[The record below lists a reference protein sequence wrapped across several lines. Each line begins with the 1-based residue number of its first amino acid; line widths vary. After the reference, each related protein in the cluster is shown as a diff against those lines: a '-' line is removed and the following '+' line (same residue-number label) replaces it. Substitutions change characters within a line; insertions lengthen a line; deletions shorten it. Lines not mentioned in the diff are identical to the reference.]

1 MLNPAQYLPDMVEVQ
16 QFYISML
23 EQELGHA
30 VPQPADASASAQNG
44 AEVLSRWLSLLDLA
58 VTPLMVRDW
67 LRESTSSQT
76 AEALLRYFI
85 FKQPTKEIDR
95 DKTDFVVTFL
105 HRLHNIPVRLLDEY
119 TGDEP
124 TPFEPALTG
133 ILRLKELPVLP
144 QEHRQLAR
152 EFRFIREE
160 LEEIRDFNQL
170 MDSAVMQRS
179 RDIKQRLG
187 ASFYHPHVLATA
199 AEYNVCIGER
209 FDALFKQAAHEIKEF
224 AAKVQKA
231 GGSIMSRIEG
241 DVTIKQMAEV
251 EATAILSTDYARSA
265 DQLRTVSKLQKMVD
279 NKTRSLASPASSA
292 APTNTAAPKLGG
304 IAAAGRPPGRVP
316 MPSPAEARVVDRVN
330 EDSKVRSTVNSIQNF
345 IAAAQAT
352 SGCAFPMRN
361 GSLMLTAAEV
371 DAFRA
376 EYREE
381 KSFRG
386 EYAAAIV
393 ESVALCARMLAET
406 DDFNS
411 HSDSAY
417 LWKPHADSL
426 TYLLAC
432 ATKVQEQGAGLLSLA
447 DQRGLTDKA
456 AALRVTLERLRT
468 QELTAA
474 HALEALE
481 SQPK

>member
-1 MLNPAQYLPDMVEVQ
+1 MLNPAQHLPDMLEVEK
-16 QFYISML
+16 FYISML
-23 EQELGHA
+23 EQELAHPIPMPA
-30 VPQPADASASAQNG
+30 EANSAPQSGPEAM
-44 AEVLSRWLSLLDLA
+44 SRWLSLLDLA

-95 DKTDFVVTFL
+95 DKTDFVSTFL
-105 HRLHNIPVRLLDEY
+105 HRVRNIPVRSLDEY

-124 TPFEPALTG
+124 TPFEPVLTS
-133 ILRLKELPVLP
+133 ILGLKELPALP
-144 QEHRQLAR
+144 QVHRQLTR
-152 EFRFIREE
+152 EFRFVREE

-170 MDSAVMQRS
+170 MDSGVMQRS

-199 AEYNVCIGER
+199 AEYNVCMGEL
-209 FDALFKQAAHEIKEF
+209 FDSVFKQAAHEIRDF
-224 AAKVQKA
+224 AAKVQRA
-231 GGSIMSRIEG
+231 GGSIMARIEG

-265 DQLRTVSKLQKMVD
+265 DQLRTVSKLQKVVD
-279 NKTRSLASPASSA
+279 NKTRSLATPASATPTPTGTAAKPSA
-292 APTNTAAPKLGG
+292 ATSLRPS
-304 IAAAGRPPGRVP
+304 AGLVP
-316 MPSPAEARVVDRVN
+316 MPSPSDAKGVDKSN
-330 EDSKVRSTVNSIQNF
+330 EDGKVRSTINSIQNF

-361 GSLMLTAAEV
+361 GSLMLTSAEV

-386 EYAAAIV
+386 EYAAATV

-411 HSDSAY
+411 RSDSAY
-417 LWKPHADSL
+417 LWKQHADSM

-432 ATKVQEQGAGLLSLA
+432 STKVQEQGAELLRLSK
-447 DQRGLTDKA
+447 QRGLTEKA
-456 AALRVTLERLRT
+456 GALEVTLERLRT
-468 QELTAA
+468 QELNVAR
-474 HALEALE
+474 ALEAVE
-481 SQPK
+481 TRSK

>member
-1 MLNPAQYLPDMVEVQ
+1 MLNPAQHLPDMLEVEK
-16 QFYISML
+16 FYISML
-23 EQELGHA
+23 EQELAHPIP
-30 VPQPADASASAQNG
+30 VPADANPPAQNA
-44 AEVLSRWLSLLDLA
+44 AEVMSRWLSLLDLA

-95 DKTDFVVTFL
+95 DKTDFVSTFL
-105 HRLHNIPVRLLDEY
+105 HRVRNVPVRTLDEY

-124 TPFEPALTG
+124 TPFEPALTT
-133 ILRLKELPVLP
+133 ILGLKELPALP
-144 QEHRQLAR
+144 QEHRQLTR

-170 MDSAVMQRS
+170 MDSGVMQRS
-179 RDIKQRLG
+179 RDIKLRLG
-187 ASFYHPHVLATA
+187 SSFYHPHVLATA
-199 AEYNVCIGER
+199 AEYNVYMGER
-209 FDALFKQAAHEIKEF
+209 FDSLFKQAAHEIREF

-251 EATAILSTDYARSA
+251 EATAIMSTDYARSA
-265 DQLRTVSKLQKMVD
+265 DQLRTVSKLQKVVD
-279 NKTRSLASPASSA
+279 NKTRSLATPGSA
-292 APTNTAAPKLGG
+292 TPTGTAA
-304 IAAAGRPPGRVP
+304 R
-316 MPSPAEARVVDRVN
+316 PSPATSLRPPAGRVSMPSASEAKGVDKSN

-345 IAAAQAT
+345 IAAAEAT

-361 GSLMLTAAEV
+361 GSLMLTSAEV

-386 EYAAAIV
+386 EYAAAMV

-406 DDFNS
+406 EEFNS

-417 LWKPHADSL
+417 LWKAHADSM

-432 ATKVQEQGAGLLSLA
+432 ATKVQEQGAELLRLSK
-447 DQRGLTDKA
+447 QRGLTEKA
-456 AALRVTLERLRT
+456 GALEVTLERLRT
-468 QELTAA
+468 QELNVAR
-474 HALEALE
+474 ALEAVE
-481 SQPK
+481 TRAK

>member
-1 MLNPAQYLPDMVEVQ
+1 MLNPAQHLPDMLEVEK
-16 QFYISML
+16 FYISML
-23 EQELGHA
+23 EQELAHPIP
-30 VPQPADASASAQNG
+30 VPAEANAPAQNG
-44 AEVLSRWLSLLDLA
+44 AEVMSRWLSLLDLA

-95 DKTDFVVTFL
+95 DKTDFVSTFL
-105 HRLHNIPVRLLDEY
+105 HRVRNIPVRTLDEY

-124 TPFEPALTG
+124 TPFEPALTT
-133 ILRLKELPVLP
+133 ILGLKELPALP
-144 QEHRQLAR
+144 QEHRQLTR
-152 EFRFIREE
+152 EFRFLREE

-170 MDSAVMQRS
+170 MDSGVMQRS

-199 AEYNVCIGER
+199 AEYNVYMGER
-209 FDALFKQAAHEIKEF
+209 FDSLFKQAAHEIREF

-231 GGSIMSRIEG
+231 GGSIMARIEG

-251 EATAILSTDYARSA
+251 EATAIMSTDYARSA
-265 DQLRTVSKLQKMVD
+265 DQLRTVSKLQKVVD
-279 NKTRSLASPASSA
+279 NKTRSLASPASTT
-292 APTNTAAPKLGG
+292 PTPTGTAARPSPATSL
-304 IAAAGRPPGRVP
+304 RPPAGRVP
-316 MPSPAEARVVDRVN
+316 MPSPSEAKGVDKSN

-361 GSLMLTAAEV
+361 GSLMLTSAEV

-386 EYAAAIV
+386 EYAAAMV
-393 ESVALCARMLAET
+393 ESVALCARMLVET
-406 DDFNS
+406 DEFNS

-417 LWKPHADSL
+417 LWKSHADSM

-432 ATKVQEQGAGLLSLA
+432 ATKVQEQGAELLRLSK
-447 DQRGLTDKA
+447 QRGLTEKA
-456 AALRVTLERLRT
+456 GALEVTLERLRT
-468 QELTAA
+468 QELNVAR
-474 HALEALE
+474 ALEAVE
-481 SQPK
+481 TRAK